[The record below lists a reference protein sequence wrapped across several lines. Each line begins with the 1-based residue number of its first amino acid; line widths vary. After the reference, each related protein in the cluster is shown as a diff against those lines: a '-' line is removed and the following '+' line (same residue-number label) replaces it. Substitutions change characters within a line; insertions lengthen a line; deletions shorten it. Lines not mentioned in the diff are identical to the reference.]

1 MFTSKEKL
9 DADIREMEYLTQVL
23 KDTQKWEKQADRSIR
38 IQGVM
43 NDLELV
49 RTSLKYQIKY

>member
-23 KDTQKWEKQADRSIR
+23 KDAQNGQDYDRSIR

>member
-23 KDTQKWEKQADRSIR
+23 KDAQRWEKPADRSIR